1 MSRPDSYTRGL
12 AGLGQ
17 ALGVIM
23 IVIYLGRLIILD
35 PTNIV
40 VRSCGWVGPGRECE
54 TGSGGLRATGFDREF
69 DSRSVALRRVPM
81 AAYFHRHN
89 PRPVGRPRCLL

>member
-12 AGLGQ
+12 ARLGQ

-40 VRSCGWVGPGRECE
+40 VRIALVTGVAVNTAFLLWLGR
-54 TGSGGLRATGFDREF
+54 TW
-69 DSRSVALRRVPM
+69 SRV
-81 AAYFHRHN
+81 
-89 PRPVGRPRCLL
+89 